1 LATEIIMPKLGM
13 SMEEGKIARWMK
25 SEGEDVE
32 MGEPLFEVETDKV
45 NMEVEALLSGV
56 LLKIL
61 RDPGDVVPVTEIIGY
76 MGDAGE
82 KWVPGEND
90 LTKKID
96 PEDNKTTEED
106 RPAPASPESVTT
118 TDPKDRIQGT
128 RVPATPAARRIAA
141 EKGLDL
147 KTVRATGLHGEIRA
161 RDVEKVMA
169 VSATP
174 LARKIANTE
183 GIVLSNVNG
192 TGVGGRITKEDVLKE
207 LATAE
212 KGFDPKT
219 VKTAKDHPEP
229 IRKKMAG
236 MRRII
241 ADRMLQ
247 SHLQAPPVTQHM
259 RADVTELLA
268 LRKQLNEMMEDRISL
283 NDLAMKA
290 TAMALYEHPEMNV
303 SVDGEDLVYH
313 PEINLG
319 MAVALEEGLI
329 VPVIRSADRL
339 SLADLSR
346 KAKDLATRAREKRL
360 GPDEITGGTFTVS
373 NMGPFDLFAFT
384 PILNPPEAGILGVCT
399 IEKHIQMEGGKI
411 EERRLM
417 GLSLTFDHRAIDG
430 AQSAVFLGR
439 IRSLLERPLEI
450 LMR

>member
-1 LATEIIMPKLGM
+1 MATEIIMPKLGM

-25 SEGEDVE
+25 SEGESVE
-32 MGEPLFEVETDKV
+32 TGEPLFEVETDKV
-45 NMEVEALLSGV
+45 NMEVEALVSGV

-82 KWVPGEND
+82 QWVPGEKD
-90 LTKKID
+90 YTEKVHPDDEK
-96 PEDNKTTEED
+96 PEDD
-106 RPAPASPESVTT
+106 HPAPASPGFVTT
-118 TDPKDRIQGT
+118 ADPKDRIQGT

-147 KTVRATGLHGEIRA
+147 KTVRATGHHGEIRA

-183 GIVLSNVNG
+183 GISLSNLTG

-207 LATAE
+207 LETGGETVETAQE
-212 KGFDPKT
+212 GT
-219 VKTAKDHPEP
+219 GP

-236 MRRII
+236 MRQII
-241 ADRMLQ
+241 AQRMLQ
-247 SHLQAPPVTQHM
+247 SHLEAPPVTQHM

-268 LRKQLNEMMEDRISL
+268 LRKQLNEIMEDRISL
-283 NDLAMKA
+283 NDFAMKA
-290 TAMALYEHPEMNV
+290 TAMALREHPEMNV

-319 MAVALEEGLI
+319 MAVSLEEGLI
-329 VPVIRSADRL
+329 VPVIPEADRL

-346 KAKDLATRAREKRL
+346 TTKDLATRAREKRL

-373 NMGPFDLFAFT
+373 NMGTFDLFAFT
-384 PILNPPEAGILGVCT
+384 PILNPPEAGILGVCA
-399 IEKHIQMEGGKI
+399 IEKQLQMKGGEI
-411 EERRLM
+411 EERSLM